1 MKHIPAQITVA
12 FTNLQADIN
21 RLGLLLAS
29 DINETTARQIAEV
42 STQIREEAAVVRR
55 WCFEVKA

>member
-21 RLGLLLAS
+21 RLGLLLAG
-29 DINETTARQIAEV
+29 DINETSARQIAEV

-55 WCFEVKA
+55 WCFEVKS

>member
-1 MKHIPAQITVA
+1 MKQIPAQITVA
-12 FTNLQADIN
+12 FTNLQADVN

-29 DINETTARQIAEV
+29 DINETSARQIAEV

-55 WCFEVKA
+55 WCFEVKS